1 MKGLNLP
8 PNIVAMM
15 REQDR
20 DPTKD
25 PEVFAEM
32 KKRKEEREQRLISE
46 WNKQIRQEKIKSWLR
61 DSIWSGSRPLN
72 FTFERWKPD
81 MQANTQLAREV
92 GNSAW
97 KLANRM
103 IAGEQ
108 FNVLMYGEPGTGKTS
123 LALAIADKVFKDA
136 DKPYLFIST
145 MKIFGM
151 FSERFDNPEVGHRLK
166 DLQKKAKQAPILI
179 IDDFGT
185 EAGMKIFNK
194 NTGKAHFNPVRKDM
208 QEWLYEVADARYDE
222 YENAHH
228 GSTIV
233 TTNNT
238 SGDLVQMY
246 NPKLIS
252 RMITKRKDNTIDFK
266 GLDDMRG

>member
-15 REQDR
+15 KEQDR

-25 PEVFAEM
+25 PAVFAEM

-46 WNKQIRQEKIKSWLR
+46 WNKEIRQEKLKSWLR

-81 MQANTQLAREV
+81 IQANTQLARKV

-103 IAGEQ
+103 VAGEQ

-136 DKPYLFIST
+136 EKPYLFIST
-145 MKIFGM
+145 IKIFGM

-185 EAGMKIFNK
+185 EAGMKIFDK
-194 NTGKAHFNPVRKDM
+194 STGKAHFNPVRKDM

-252 RMITKRKDNTIDFK
+252 RMITKRKENTIDFK

>member
-1 MKGLNLP
+1 MKGLSLP

-15 REQDR
+15 REQGR

-25 PEVFAEM
+25 PAVFAEM
-32 KKRKEEREQRLISE
+32 KKRKEEREQRLIRK
-46 WNKQIRQEKIKSWLR
+46 WNQQNRQQKVKSWLQ
-61 DSIWSGSRPLN
+61 DSVWSGSRPLS
-72 FTFERWKPD
+72 FTFERWNPD
-81 MQANTQLAREV
+81 MQTNTQLARGV

-97 KLANRM
+97 KLAKRM

-108 FNVLMYGEPGTGKTS
+108 FNVLMVGEPGTGKTS

-136 DKPYLFIST
+136 EKPYLFIST
-145 MKIFGM
+145 MKLFGM
-151 FSERFDNPEVGHRLK
+151 FSDRFDNPKVGHRLK

-185 EAGMKIFNK
+185 EAGMKIYNE
-194 NTGKAHFNPVRKDM
+194 NTGKTHFKPVRKDM

-222 YENAHH
+222 YENAHR

-252 RMITKRKDNTIDFK
+252 RLITKRKGKTIYFE

>member
-1 MKGLNLP
+1 MEELSLP

-15 REQDR
+15 REQGR

-25 PEVFAEM
+25 PAAFAEM
-32 KKRKEEREQRLISE
+32 KKRKEEREQSLISK
-46 WNKQIRQEKIKSWLR
+46 WNQQNRQQKVKSWLQ

-72 FTFERWKPD
+72 FTFERWEPD
-81 MQANTQLAREV
+81 MQTNTQLAREV

-97 KLANRM
+97 KLAKRM

-108 FNVLMYGEPGTGKTS
+108 FNVLMVGEPGTGKTS
-123 LALAIADKVFKDA
+123 LALAIADKVFKNA
-136 DKPYLFIST
+136 EKPYLFIST
-145 MKIFGM
+145 MKLFGM
-151 FSERFDNPEVGHRLK
+151 FNERFDNPEVGHKLK

-185 EAGMKIFNK
+185 EAGMKIYNE
-194 NTGKAHFNPVRKDM
+194 NTGKTHFKPVRKDM

-222 YENAHH
+222 YENAHR

-252 RMITKRKDNTIDFK
+252 RLITKRKGNTIYFE